1 MLFCFVC
8 YHCLWCELSACLSD
22 KTGRQLAPQTVIA
35 HKTRKPVLG
44 FVPSRTLA
52 DRRLPTNPR
61 CIKESENKWSRL
73 RETEWTFRREVEM
86 SGVEIRRGKGRDY
99 KDKVTALFAIS
110 GANGSNPRE
119 PSSQSM
125 PP

>member
-1 MLFCFVC
+1 M
-8 YHCLWCELSACLSD
+8 WCEVSACLSD
-22 KTGRQLAPQTVIA
+22 KTGRQFAPQTLIA
-35 HKTRKPVLG
+35 RKPVLG

-61 CIKESENKWSRL
+61 CTKESENKWWRL
-73 RETEWTFRREVEM
+73 RETEWTFRREVEI
-86 SGVEIRRGKGRDY
+86 SGVEIRRGKSRDY

-119 PSSQSM
+119 PSSQSK